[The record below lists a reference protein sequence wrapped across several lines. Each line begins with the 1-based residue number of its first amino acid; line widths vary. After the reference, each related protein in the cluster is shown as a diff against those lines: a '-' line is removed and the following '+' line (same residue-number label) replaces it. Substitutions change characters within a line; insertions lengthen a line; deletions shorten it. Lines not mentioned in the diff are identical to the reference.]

1 MSMNTKA
8 NIKKIQGRAVAQD
21 TPPLTSLSSSKASTL
36 PSADERP
43 LTAAE
48 VLFRK
53 QTLRTVVIAL
63 LIDILAFT
71 IILPLL
77 PRLIVHYEQTDGQ
90 DPTTLYYAAAS
101 TARTFR
107 TWIGGTGSRLDIVL
121 FGGFLGSLFSFL
133 QFLSSPVI
141 GSLSDKFGRRN
152 VLLISMIGN
161 GISMMLW
168 IFSGSFS
175 VFMWSRIIGGL
186 TEGNV
191 QMSIAI
197 ISDITSSADR
207 SKTLAWVGISFAL
220 GFTVGPPIGAYLASF
235 DLHEMLPSLPV
246 NRYSSPALFAFAL
259 IVIETVYL
267 YAYLPETSHL
277 SISRPSMP
285 VPEDEHDA
293 AVISNETPDS
303 SASGSVNTATPSTT
317 QDTER
322 KLLVLSLIHFGFL
335 FSFSGMEFTLTFL
348 THDRFDFTPMQQ
360 GKLLAYMGV
369 LSAFIQGGYVRRVAH
384 KYVSEQTLILQGII
398 SCAIGLHIVGRWA
411 TTIPWLYIGVA
422 FLAFTSG
429 TVVNSLTSLASLTHQ
444 APTLGAGAEASLST
458 PSASRLAADS
468 QNKKSNR
475 GHVLG
480 KFRSLGQ
487 LGRSIGPLVAC
498 SGYWI
503 MGSSNVYSMASIA
516 MTLLGLIVYFVVPSP
531 IAKKLKKD

>member
-1 MSMNTKA
+1 MSKNTKA
-8 NIKKIQGRAVAQD
+8 NIKKTQGRAVAQD

-303 SASGSVNTATPSTT
+303 SASGS
-317 QDTER
+317 
-322 KLLVLSLIHFGFL
+322 
-335 FSFSGMEFTLTFL
+335 
-348 THDRFDFTPMQQ
+348 Q

-444 APTLGAGAEASLST
+444 APTLGAGAEASLSN
-458 PSASRLAADS
+458 P
-468 QNKKSNR
+468 
-475 GHVLG
+475 V
-480 KFRSLGQ
+480 
-487 LGRSIGPLVAC
+487 C
-498 SGYWI
+498 
-503 MGSSNVYSMASIA
+503 
-516 MTLLGLIVYFVVPSP
+516 
-531 IAKKLKKD
+531 

>member
-1 MSMNTKA
+1 MSKNTKA
-8 NIKKIQGRAVAQD
+8 NIKKTQGRAVAQD

-348 THDRFDFTPMQQ
+348 THDRFDFTPNAARKTTRIY
-360 GKLLAYMGV
+360 GSSFCVYSRR
-369 LSAFIQGGYVRRVAH
+369 LS
-384 KYVSEQTLILQGII
+384 
-398 SCAIGLHIVGRWA
+398 
-411 TTIPWLYIGVA
+411 

>member
-1 MSMNTKA
+1 
-8 NIKKIQGRAVAQD
+8 
-21 TPPLTSLSSSKASTL
+21 
-36 PSADERP
+36 
-43 LTAAE
+43 
-48 VLFRK
+48 
-53 QTLRTVVIAL
+53 
-63 LIDILAFT
+63 
-71 IILPLL
+71 
-77 PRLIVHYEQTDGQ
+77 
-90 DPTTLYYAAAS
+90 
-101 TARTFR
+101 
-107 TWIGGTGSRLDIVL
+107 
-121 FGGFLGSLFSFL
+121 
-133 QFLSSPVI
+133 
-141 GSLSDKFGRRN
+141 
-152 VLLISMIGN
+152 MIGN

-207 SKTLAWVGISFAL
+207 SKTL
-220 GFTVGPPIGAYLASF
+220 
-235 DLHEMLPSLPV
+235 
-246 NRYSSPALFAFAL
+246 
-259 IVIETVYL
+259 VIYL

-369 LSAFIQGGYVRRVAH
+369 LSAFIQG
-384 KYVSEQTLILQGII
+384 
-398 SCAIGLHIVGRWA
+398 
-411 TTIPWLYIGVA
+411 A

-444 APTLGAGAEASLST
+444 APTLGAGAEASLSN

-531 IAKKLKKD
+531 IAKS

>member
-1 MSMNTKA
+1 MNTKA

-101 TARTFR
+101 TART
-107 TWIGGTGSRLDIVL
+107 
-121 FGGFLGSLFSFL
+121 
-133 QFLSSPVI
+133 PVI

-411 TTIPWLYIGVA
+411 TTISWLYIGVA

-429 TVVNSLTSLASLTHQ
+429 TVNSLTSLASLTHQ

-458 PSASRLAADS
+458 RLLVVWLLIRRIRRAIAGMFLESSGRLDS
-468 QNKKSNR
+468 
-475 GHVLG
+475 
-480 KFRSLGQ
+480 
-487 LGRSIGPLVAC
+487 
-498 SGYWI
+498 
-503 MGSSNVYSMASIA
+503 
-516 MTLLGLIVYFVVPSP
+516 
-531 IAKKLKKD
+531 